1 MDRTQGFLNEGRE
14 TRSWD
19 EQQAQRE
26 ERLRGLV
33 AHAYANAPAVRARF
47 EEAGIAPADVRT
59 VADLTRVP
67 VLPKARLVEMQ
78 KAAPPFGGLLAV
90 PPGEVRWV
98 FRSPGPI
105 FDPQGRDEGWGWE
118 EGLFA
123 AGFRPG
129 DVCINTFGYQMT
141 PAGMMFDDSLGRLG
155 CPVVPTGVGD
165 REAQIEILH
174 NLGIAGFAGMA
185 SFLLQIGEKA
195 IELGLDPKTHF
206 SLKVAFTTAEPLPDS
221 LRTAVEGMF
230 GLVLRQGY
238 GTADCGCLA
247 YECYQKGGM
256 HLVDRAIVEVVDPTT
271 GTPMPDGETGEV
283 VVTLFN
289 RTYPLIRLGTGDL
302 SALDRGACSCGRR
315 APKLRGWLGRAD
327 QLVKVKGQ
335 FVHPGQL
342 QGAFREFPEV
352 RRFRAVV
359 TREANR
365 DALTIRVEAAPDDGL
380 KARLEERLRDVLRIG
395 ASVTWAAPGELPGDG
410 RVLEDARTWE

>member
-1 MDRTQGFLNEGRE
+1 MDRTSGFLDPARE

-19 EQQAQRE
+19 EQQAERE

-33 AHAYANAPAVRARF
+33 AHAYANAPAVRSRLDA
-47 EEAGIAPADVRT
+47 AGIDPADVRT
-59 VADLTRVP
+59 MADLAEVP

-90 PPGEVRWV
+90 PPSEVRWV

-105 FDPQGRDEGWGWE
+105 YDPQGRDEGWGWE

-155 CPVVPTGVGD
+155 CAVVPTGVGD
-165 REAQIEILH
+165 REAQVEILR
-174 NLGIAGFAGMA
+174 NLGITGFAGMA
-185 SFLLQIGEKA
+185 SFLLQVGEKA
-195 IELGLDPKTHF
+195 VDLGLDPKTHF
-206 SLKVAFTTAEPLPDS
+206 ALKVAFTTAEPLPDS
-221 LRTAVEGMF
+221 LRSAVEEMF

-247 YECYQKGGM
+247 YECYEKGGM

-271 GTPMPDGETGEV
+271 GKPMPDGETGEV

-289 RTYPLIRLGTGDL
+289 RTYPLIRFGTGDL
-302 SALDRGACSCGRR
+302 SALDRGPCPCGRR

-342 QGAFREFPEV
+342 QGALNEFAEV

-365 DALTIRVEAAPDDGL
+365 DVLTVRIDAAPDEGL
-380 KARLEERLRDVLRIG
+380 RARIEERLREVLRIG
-395 ASVTWAAPGELPGDG
+395 VTVAWATQGQLPEDG
-410 RVLEDARTWE
+410 KVLEDARTWD